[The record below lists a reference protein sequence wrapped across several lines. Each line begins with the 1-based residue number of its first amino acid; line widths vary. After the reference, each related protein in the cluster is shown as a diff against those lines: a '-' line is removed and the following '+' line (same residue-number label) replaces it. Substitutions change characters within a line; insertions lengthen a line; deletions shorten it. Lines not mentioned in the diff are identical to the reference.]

1 MSFALRRFG
10 AAFLL
15 CMLAA
20 AADAQQGLTLAEA
33 QGLALSRSQQ
43 LAASDA
49 AASSLRDQAVAAGQM
64 PDPVLKLGI
73 ENVPL
78 SGPDRLSLSRDF
90 MTMRRIGV
98 MQEWTRRD
106 KRLLRVE
113 RVERELD
120 RVEAERQVAL
130 AEVQRETA
138 LAWISAAYW
147 SAIQELLRS
156 QLAESKL
163 QVDAA
168 ELAYRQARGSQAD
181 VFAARAALVNL
192 EDRVRDVERQQRNAR
207 VMLARWVGPAAA
219 TRPLA
224 GSINWREADGER
236 FLSRRHLQIHPNVAV
251 LLAQAEA
258 LEVEVKQAQANAKP
272 DWTVEASYSRRGPA
286 YSDMVS
292 IGVSIPWQI
301 DRPKRQDR
309 EFAARVHLLA
319 QAEAKVEDALRAEEA
334 MVRTLLND
342 WATGKQRLNRL
353 TSDLLPVA
361 RNRTEAALTAY
372 RGAKGDLGSVLAA
385 RRDEIDVRLQLLN
398 LELEV
403 ARLWAQLTYLVADPA
418 IAPIQEGQP

>member
-1 MSFALRRFG
+1 MILALRRFG
-10 AAFLL
+10 AALVLGLL
-15 CMLAA
+15 AITVG
-20 AADAQQGLTLAEA
+20 AQQGLMLVEA

-49 AASSLRDQAVAAGQM
+49 ASASLREQAVAAGQL
-64 PDPVLKLGI
+64 PDPVLKAGI

-90 MTMRRIGV
+90 MTMQRIGV

-113 RVERELD
+113 RVEREID
-120 RVEAERQVAL
+120 RVEAERQMAL
-130 AEVQRETA
+130 AEIQRETA
-138 LAWISAAYW
+138 MAWISAAYS
-147 SAIQELLRS
+147 SAMHELLKS
-156 QLAESKL
+156 QLAEAKL

-192 EDRVRDVERQQRNAR
+192 EDRIRDVERQQRNAR
-207 VMLARWVGPAAA
+207 VMLARWIGPDAAR
-219 TRPLA
+219 RPLI
-224 GSINWREADGER
+224 GSVNWRQADGER
-236 FLSRRHLQIHPNVAV
+236 FLSRRHLQVHPNVAV

-272 DWTVEASYSRRGPA
+272 DWTVEATYSRRGPA
-286 YSDMVS
+286 YADMVS

-309 EFAARVHLLA
+309 EFASKVHSLA

-334 MVRTLLND
+334 MVRALLND
-342 WATGKQRLNRL
+342 WETGKQRLDRL
-353 TSDLLPVA
+353 TSDLLPMA

-372 RGAKGDLGSVLAA
+372 RAAKGDLTAVLAA
-385 RRDEIDVRLQLLN
+385 RRDEIEVRLQMLN
-398 LELEV
+398 LELDV
-403 ARLWAQLTYLVADPA
+403 ARQWAQITYLVPDPT
-418 IAPIQEGQP
+418 ISPIQEGQP